1 MSQGG
6 AVGVTL
12 LPWDQGLAG
21 LAKPGRPVGA
31 GQGIPQLGLGN
42 PPQGLLLPAQ
52 FLTLGLILQTA
63 ALHPRAEP
71 EPQGPGWVLWSCHPA
86 LSGVSRGGNLSPGT
100 Q

>member
-31 GQGIPQLGLGN
+31 GQGIPQLGWGTLRRVCSS
-42 PPQGLLLPAQ
+42 LP
-52 FLTLGLILQTA
+52 
-63 ALHPRAEP
+63 
-71 EPQGPGWVLWSCHPA
+71 S
-86 LSGVSRGGNLSPGT
+86 S
-100 Q
+100 